1 MALLE
6 INKLKKEFGDFL
18 LFDDVTFSI
27 DKNDRVALIGNNG
40 CGKTTLIKMILGQLD
55 IDGGSIHV
63 ANSANIGY
71 LSQGVIQDLN
81 NTLYEELLH
90 CFDDIIALQSKIDN
104 IQNQLMNDPNNEI
117 LLNEYGRLEN
127 FFVH

>member
-40 CGKTTLIKMILGQLD
+40 CGKTTLIKMILGQLQYKF
-55 IDGGSIHV
+55 S
-63 ANSANIGY
+63 
-71 LSQGVIQDLN
+71 L
-81 NTLYEELLH
+81 TRFCLLH
-90 CFDDIIALQSKIDN
+90 NIYGFIIIYSLTSYRQNRIYVCAL
-104 IQNQLMNDPNNEI
+104 L
-117 LLNEYGRLEN
+117 
-127 FFVH
+127 